1 MKRGKIEPDYGL
13 ISMKKTEEARPATDP
28 KSLSAKKAEPNR
40 SSAAKNKV
48 KARRTWLLSSASAS
62 AMYRRRISTRSS

>member
-1 MKRGKIEPDYGL
+1 MEPGSWFD
-13 ISMKKTEEARPATDP
+13 SMKKAEERPATDP
-28 KSLSAKKAEPNR
+28 GSLSVNKAEADQ

-62 AMYRRRISTRSS
+62 VMYRRRISMPKTRSS